1 MTFSLSFICHIALV
15 SKASV
20 TVGLKLSLCIWIYLC
35 CIMCSG
41 YTNVHSYQNSR
52 GPTAF
57 VFIYGIVILT
67 GMRWNIIIVLICI
80 SPMTNSEMFFICVG
94 SFVKSFFETYLFR
107 SLAYFHSWITHSY
120 VKSLVLYNLDINLL
134 FSNTK
139 SQPFDLTSEVSGA

>member
-15 SKASV
+15 SKTSV

-52 GPTAF
+52 GPFFSMYSTAF

-80 SPMTNSEMFFICVG
+80 SPMTSSEMFFICVG
-94 SFVKSFFETYLFR
+94 HLLNLFLRHTYLD
-107 SLAYFHSWITHSY
+107 H
-120 VKSLVLYNLDINLL
+120 LL
-134 FSNTK
+134 TFTVGL
-139 SQPFDLTSEVSGA
+139 LTLMLKV